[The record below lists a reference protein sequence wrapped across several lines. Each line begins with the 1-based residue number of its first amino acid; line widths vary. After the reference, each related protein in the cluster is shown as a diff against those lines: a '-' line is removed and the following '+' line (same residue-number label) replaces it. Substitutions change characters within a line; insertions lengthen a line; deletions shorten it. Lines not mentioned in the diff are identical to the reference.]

1 MRIDVLWPSGRA
13 LLKRTSLVHNP
24 TCSLSCT
31 RRAVARRRH
40 GGAQWLSAQSQKDGG
55 TTGDIWKKMVVHVR
69 GRVLVSVEGAVI
81 KVKRESQSNE
91 GSEGSRQ
98 NIKVVTEVRL
108 GRHGRSEGKCKSN
121 HHLGLFL
128 RGSDW
133 VEVSAVS
140 VCFMKSMRQVK
151 SSLLFLYIWFFL

>member
-13 LLKRTSLVHNP
+13 LLKQTSLAHNP

-31 RRAVARRRH
+31 RRAVASRRH
-40 GGAQWLSAQSQKDGG
+40 SGAQWLSAQSQKDGG
-55 TTGDIWKKMVVHVR
+55 TAGDIWKKMAVQPVVHVR
-69 GRVLVSVEGAVI
+69 GRVLVSVEGEVI

-108 GRHGRSEGKCKSN
+108 GRHRRSKGNVKAIIIWDYSSVAAT
-121 HHLGLFL
+121 
-128 RGSDW
+128 GSRS
-133 VEVSAVS
+133 VPCQSAP
-140 VCFMKSMRQVK
+140 
-151 SSLLFLYIWFFL
+151 